1 MKRYNI
7 IFCDDDKE
15 FLDLISL
22 NFISSFNNIE
32 FNIYKFLSLEQ
43 LTEFVTN
50 KQVDVLFLDYNFKK
64 VNSFDYLEKH
74 NISNTTKLII
84 VSSFENII
92 YDSFKYDI
100 FWFIRKSKLDIDLK
114 NLISHL
120 ISVLN
125 DENNDVIFKDSNKK
139 LVLNKD
145 KIRLIETHNK
155 NNLVIHE
162 DKQYIIRA
170 TFKSIKDIFMNDCD
184 YIMPTY
190 GKFINCKY
198 IKFFNYSDSTI
209 EMIDSTLI
217 PISRAYKK
225 ESEKKY
231 GEYLCK

>member
-1 MKRYNI
+1 M
-7 IFCDDDKE
+7 
-15 FLDLISL
+15 
-22 NFISSFNNIE
+22 
-32 FNIYKFLSLEQ
+32 
-43 LTEFVTN
+43 
-50 KQVDVLFLDYNFKK
+50 
-64 VNSFDYLEKH
+64 
-74 NISNTTKLII
+74 
-84 VSSFENII
+84 
-92 YDSFKYDI
+92 
-100 FWFIRKSKLDIDLK
+100 
-114 NLISHL
+114 
-120 ISVLN
+120 LN

-145 KIRLIETHNK
+145 KIRIIETHSK

>member
-1 MKRYNI
+1 MKMYNI

-15 FLDLISL
+15 FLDLISS
-22 NFISSFNNIE
+22 NFISSFNSIE

-50 KQVDVLFLDYNFKK
+50 KHVDVLFLDYNFKK
-64 VNSFDYLEKH
+64 ENSFDYLEKH

-114 NLISHL
+114 NLINHL
-120 ISVLN
+120 TRVLK
-125 DENNDVIFKDSNKK
+125 DENNDVIFKDNNKK

-170 TFKSIKDIFMNDCD
+170 TFK
-184 YIMPTY
+184 
-190 GKFINCKY
+190 
-198 IKFFNYSDSTI
+198 
-209 EMIDSTLI
+209 
-217 PISRAYKK
+217 
-225 ESEKKY
+225 
-231 GEYLCK
+231 